1 MDISLIDYQSTSA
14 AGLDL
19 QALRQSIKN
28 QQSGLRLNDFPRSD
42 LSTWIGRVAAIDDID
57 LGEWQSRNNAL
68 AHLGLNQGTI
78 LANVEQLK
86 SQYSSQRIE
95 LKVHILI

>member
-28 QQSGLRLNDFPRSD
+28 QQSGLRLN
-42 LSTWIGRVAAIDDID
+42 
-57 LGEWQSRNNAL
+57 
-68 AHLGLNQGTI
+68 
-78 LANVEQLK
+78 
-86 SQYSSQRIE
+86 E